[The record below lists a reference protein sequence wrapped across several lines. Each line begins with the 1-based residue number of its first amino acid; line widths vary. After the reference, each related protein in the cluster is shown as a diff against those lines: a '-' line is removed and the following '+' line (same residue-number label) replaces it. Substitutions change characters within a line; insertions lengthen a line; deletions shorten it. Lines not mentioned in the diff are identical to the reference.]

1 MKYSIIVPFFN
12 EEGNI
17 ISLNEELIKVINS
30 KEVENRVFEIIY
42 VDDGSTDNTFKNL
55 SSLDNPKNIKTTIIK
70 HRRNIA
76 QSVAILTGKE
86 KASYDN
92 LIFLD
97 GDLQNDPQDIPKL
110 IKKFEEGCDMIVGWR
125 KNRQDPFF
133 AKTLPSVIAN
143 FLIRFFTNSK
153 IHDHGCALKVLK
165 KEIFDEIIEWG
176 ADFHRLLAARAA
188 DMGFK
193 IVEMPVNHRSRKS
206 GKSKYGFSRIVKVM
220 MDIIYLGFLKN
231 KRKSLYY
238 FGMFGFAS
246 IFCSLIVFCI
256 MIYWKYFVSGSF
268 ILTPLPTLA
277 IFFLLTGINFILIG
291 IIAQILIIKNSQKE
305 KETETGEIEKTINK
319 EI

>member
-1 MKYSIIVPFFN
+1 MNYSIIVPFFN
-12 EEGNI
+12 EEENVSI
-17 ISLNEELIKVINS
+17 LNDEIIKVVTS
-30 KEVENRVFEIIY
+30 KEIGDRIFEIIY
-42 VDDGSTDNTFKNL
+42 VDDGSTDNTYNNL
-55 SSLDNPKNIKTTIIK
+55 ISLNNPKNIPTTIIK

-76 QSVAILTGKE
+76 QSVAILSGKE
-86 KASYDN
+86 KANYNN

-97 GDLQNDPQDIPKL
+97 GDLQNDPQDIPK
-110 IKKFEEGCDMIVGWR
+110 IVKKFEEGYDMIVGWR

-143 FLIRFFTNSK
+143 FLIRLFTSSK

-193 IVEMPVNHRSRKS
+193 IFEMPVNHRSRKN
-206 GKSKYGFSRIVKVM
+206 GKSKYGFSRIIKVM

-246 IFCSLIVFCI
+246 IFCSLIVFLL

-268 ILTPLPTLA
+268 IRTPLPILSV
-277 IFFLLTGINFILIG
+277 FFLLTGINFILIG
-291 IIAQILIIKNSQKE
+291 IIAQIIIIKNSK
-305 KETETGEIEKTINK
+305 KKTENEESEIETIVNK
-319 EI
+319 KS

>member
-1 MKYSIIVPFFN
+1 MKYSIIVPF
-12 EEGNI
+12 
-17 ISLNEELIKVINS
+17 LNEEENVSALNDEIIKAVTS
-30 KEVENRVFEIIY
+30 KEAGDRIFEIIY
-42 VDDGSTDNTFKNL
+42 VDDGSSDNTFKNL
-55 SSLDNPKNIKTTIIK
+55 SLLSNQKNIPTTIIK

-76 QSVAILTGKE
+76 QSVAILSGKE
-86 KASYDN
+86 KANYNN

-110 IKKFEEGCDMIVGWR
+110 IRKFEEGYDMVVGWR
-125 KNRQDPFF
+125 KTRRDPFF
-133 AKTLPSVIAN
+133 SKTLPSVIAN
-143 FLIRFFTNSK
+143 FLIRVFTNSK

-165 KEIFDEIIEWG
+165 KDIFDEIIEWG

-193 IVEMPVNHRSRKS
+193 IFEVPVNHRSRKH

-238 FGMFGFAS
+238 FGMFGFGS
-246 IFCSLIVFCI
+246 IFCSLIIFLV

-268 ILTPLPTLA
+268 IRTPLPVLA
-277 IFFLLTGINFILIG
+277 VFFFLTGINFILIG
-291 IIAQILIIKNSQKE
+291 IIAQILIIKNNKKKS
-305 KETETGEIEKTINK
+305 ETEQSEIETTRIQ
-319 EI
+319 

>member
-1 MKYSIIVPFFN
+1 MKYSIIIPFFN
-12 EEGNI
+12 EEENVSALNDEI
-17 ISLNEELIKVINS
+17 IKIVTS
-30 KEVENRVFEIIY
+30 KEIGDRIFEIIY
-42 VDDGSTDNTFKNL
+42 VDDGSSDNTFKNL
-55 SSLDNPKNIKTTIIK
+55 SLLSNQKNIPTTIIK

-76 QSVAILTGKE
+76 QSVAILSGKE
-86 KASYDN
+86 KANYNN

-110 IKKFEEGCDMIVGWR
+110 IRKFEEGYDMVVGWR
-125 KNRQDPFF
+125 KVRRDPFF
-133 AKTLPSVIAN
+133 SKTLPSVIAN
-143 FLIRFFTNSK
+143 FLIRVFTNSK

-193 IVEMPVNHRSRKS
+193 IFEVPVNHRSRKH

-238 FGMFGFAS
+238 FGMFGFGS
-246 IFCSLIVFCI
+246 IFCSLIIFLV

-268 ILTPLPTLA
+268 IRTPLPVLA
-277 IFFLLTGINFILIG
+277 VFFFLTGINFILIG
-291 IIAQILIIKNSQKE
+291 IIAQIMIIKNNKKNS
-305 KETETGEIEKTINK
+305 ETEQSEIETTRIQ
-319 EI
+319 

>member
-12 EEGNI
+12 EEENV
-17 ISLNEELIKVINS
+17 SALNDEIIKVVTS
-30 KEVENRVFEIIY
+30 KESGDRIFEIIY
-42 VDDGSTDNTFKNL
+42 VDDGSSDNTFKNL
-55 SSLDNPKNIKTTIIK
+55 SLLTNQKNIPTTIIK

-76 QSVAILTGKE
+76 QSVAILSGKE
-86 KASYDN
+86 KANYNN

-110 IKKFEEGCDMIVGWR
+110 IRKFEEGYDMVVGWR
-125 KNRQDPFF
+125 KTRRDPFF
-133 AKTLPSVIAN
+133 SKTLPSVIAN
-143 FLIRFFTNSK
+143 FLIRVFTNSK

-193 IVEMPVNHRSRKS
+193 IFEVPVNHRSRKH

-238 FGMFGFAS
+238 FGMFGFGS
-246 IFCSLIVFCI
+246 IFCSLIIFLV

-268 ILTPLPTLA
+268 IRTPLPVLA
-277 IFFLLTGINFILIG
+277 VFFFLTGINFILIG
-291 IIAQILIIKNSQKE
+291 IIAQILIIKNNKKKS
-305 KETETGEIEKTINK
+305 ETEQSEIETTRIQ
-319 EI
+319 

>member
-133 AKTLPSVIAN
+133 AKTIHNVQLAN
-143 FLIRFFTNSK
+143 
-153 IHDHGCALKVLK
+153 
-165 KEIFDEIIEWG
+165 
-176 ADFHRLLAARAA
+176 
-188 DMGFK
+188 
-193 IVEMPVNHRSRKS
+193 
-206 GKSKYGFSRIVKVM
+206 
-220 MDIIYLGFLKN
+220 
-231 KRKSLYY
+231 
-238 FGMFGFAS
+238 
-246 IFCSLIVFCI
+246 
-256 MIYWKYFVSGSF
+256 
-268 ILTPLPTLA
+268 
-277 IFFLLTGINFILIG
+277 
-291 IIAQILIIKNSQKE
+291 
-305 KETETGEIEKTINK
+305 
-319 EI
+319 

>member
-1 MKYSIIVPFFN
+1 M
-12 EEGNI
+12 
-17 ISLNEELIKVINS
+17 
-30 KEVENRVFEIIY
+30 
-42 VDDGSTDNTFKNL
+42 L
-55 SSLDNPKNIKTTIIK
+55 SNQKNIPTTIIK

-76 QSVAILTGKE
+76 QSVAILSGKE
-86 KASYDN
+86 KANYNN

-110 IKKFEEGCDMIVGWR
+110 IRKFEEGYDMVVGWR
-125 KNRQDPFF
+125 KVRRDPFF
-133 AKTLPSVIAN
+133 SKTLPSVIAN
-143 FLIRFFTNSK
+143 FLIRVFTNSK

-193 IVEMPVNHRSRKS
+193 IFEVPVNHRSRKH

-238 FGMFGFAS
+238 FGMFGFGS
-246 IFCSLIVFCI
+246 IFCSLIIFLV

-268 ILTPLPTLA
+268 IRTPLPVLA
-277 IFFLLTGINFILIG
+277 VFFFLTGINFILIG
-291 IIAQILIIKNSQKE
+291 IIAQILIIKNNKE
-305 KETETGEIEKTINK
+305 KSETEQSEIETTRIQ
-319 EI
+319 

>member
-1 MKYSIIVPFFN
+1 MKYSIIIPFFN
-12 EEGNI
+12 EEGNVSALNDEI
-17 ISLNEELIKVINS
+17 IKIVTS
-30 KEVENRVFEIIY
+30 KEIGDRIFEIIY
-42 VDDGSTDNTFKNL
+42 VDDGSSDNTFKNL
-55 SSLDNPKNIKTTIIK
+55 SLLSNQKNIPTTIIK

-76 QSVAILTGKE
+76 QSVAILSGKE
-86 KASYDN
+86 KANYNN

-110 IKKFEEGCDMIVGWR
+110 IRKFEEGYDMVVGWR
-125 KNRQDPFF
+125 KVRRDPFF
-133 AKTLPSVIAN
+133 SKTLPSVIAN
-143 FLIRFFTNSK
+143 FLIRVFTNSK

-193 IVEMPVNHRSRKS
+193 IFEVPVNHRSRKH

-238 FGMFGFAS
+238 FGMFGFGS
-246 IFCSLIVFCI
+246 IFCSLIIFLV

-268 ILTPLPTLA
+268 IRTPLPVLA
-277 IFFLLTGINFILIG
+277 VFFFLTGINFILIG
-291 IIAQILIIKNSQKE
+291 IIAQILIIKNNKKNS
-305 KETETGEIEKTINK
+305 ETEQSEIETTKIQ
-319 EI
+319 

>member
-12 EEGNI
+12 EEENV
-17 ISLNEELIKVINS
+17 SALNDEIIKVVTS
-30 KEVENRVFEIIY
+30 KESGDRIFEIIY
-42 VDDGSTDNTFKNL
+42 VDDGSSDNTFKNL
-55 SSLDNPKNIKTTIIK
+55 SLLSNQKNIPTTIIK

-76 QSVAILTGKE
+76 QSVAILSGKE
-86 KASYDN
+86 KANYNN

-110 IKKFEEGCDMIVGWR
+110 IRKFEEGYDMVVGWR
-125 KNRQDPFF
+125 KTRRDPFF
-133 AKTLPSVIAN
+133 SKTLPSVIAN
-143 FLIRFFTNSK
+143 FLIRVFTNSK

-193 IVEMPVNHRSRKS
+193 IFEVPVNHRSRKH

-238 FGMFGFAS
+238 FGMFGFGS
-246 IFCSLIVFCI
+246 IFCSLIIFLV

-268 ILTPLPTLA
+268 IRTPLPVLA
-277 IFFLLTGINFILIG
+277 VFFFLTGINFILIG
-291 IIAQILIIKNSQKE
+291 IIAQILIIKNNKKKS
-305 KETETGEIEKTINK
+305 ETEQSEIETTRIQ
-319 EI
+319 